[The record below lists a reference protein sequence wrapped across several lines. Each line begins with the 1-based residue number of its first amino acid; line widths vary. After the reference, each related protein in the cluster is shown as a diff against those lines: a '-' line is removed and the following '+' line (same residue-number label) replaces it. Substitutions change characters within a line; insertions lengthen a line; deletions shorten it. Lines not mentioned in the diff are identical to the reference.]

1 MATRTVAPATTS
13 TTLPSI
19 VRVGVGVLVYGAAAV
34 LAVLSLF
41 PFFWTVSSSLKSVAE
56 IFVYPPTPWP
66 TVFHWD
72 NYPTLFTMFPFAL
85 WIVNTFQ
92 VTILATLGTVMSAT
106 LVAYS
111 FARFR
116 YPGRDLFFFITVGTL
131 ILPSEVTIVPTYL
144 IFRDLGW
151 LDTFR
156 PLIVPFW
163 LGGGAFYIF
172 LLRQF
177 LLTVP
182 RDFDDAA
189 RMDGATSLRILV
201 SIIVPLLKPALMA
214 VTIISFIGQWNDF
227 FSPLIYLNSTS
238 NFTLSL
244 GLNYLQSSFSGD
256 GVPQFHL
263 LMAASTLATLPP
275 LILFFFAQRYF
286 IEGVVLSGLKA

>member
-1 MATRTVAPATTS
+1 MATRTATRTDSPAES
-13 TTLPSI
+13 RSI
-19 VRVGVGVLVYGAAAV
+19 GLVLVSVLVYAVAAAFAL
-34 LAVLSLF
+34 LALF

-56 IFVYPPTPWP
+56 IFDFPPTPWP
-66 TVFHWD
+66 TQFHWD
-72 NYPTLFTMFPFAL
+72 NYPTLFADAPFAL

-92 VTILATLGTVMSAT
+92 VTILATLGTVVSAT

-144 IFRDLGW
+144 IFRDLHW

-189 RMDGATSLRILV
+189 RMDGASSLRILV
-201 SIIVPLLKPALMA
+201 SIITPLLKPAIMA

-227 FSPLIYLNSTS
+227 FGPLIYLNSTAK
-238 NFTLSL
+238 FTLSL
-244 GLNYLQSSFSGD
+244 GINYLQSSLSGD
-256 GVPQFHL
+256 GVPQIHL
-263 LMAASTLATLPP
+263 LMGASTLATLPP